1 MIRSKKLSVVLL
13 FFRVLLGGLF
23 VFAAYSKMKP
33 PDPDNPMDN
42 PILLYSMSVEAFQVL
57 PHQLIEAGTFTIPWV
72 ELLAGVMLILGVWTR
87 PASLVLAGL
96 VGTFMWVIKDALA
109 SGNVDLNCGCF
120 GGSAL
125 LCPETGL
132 TMCHF
137 YQDGAMLGIAVVL
150 LLLGSGRFGLEGL
163 TTPKKP
169 QPLPILPKGS
179 SAPALT
185 NVEPAKD

>member
-13 FFRVLLGGLF
+13 FLRVLLGGLF

-33 PDPDNPMDN
+33 PDPDNLLEN
-42 PILLYSMSVEAFQVL
+42 PILTYSMSVEAFGVL
-57 PHQLIEAGTFTIPWV
+57 PQQLIEAGTFTIPWV
-72 ELLAGVMLILGVWTR
+72 EMLAGIMLILGVWTR
-87 PASLVLAGL
+87 PASLVLVGL
-96 VGTFMWVIKDALA
+96 VGTFMWLIKDALA
-109 SGNVDLNCGCF
+109 SGNIDLNCGCF

-125 LCPETGL
+125 LCPETPL
-132 TMCHF
+132 SMCHF
-137 YQDGAMLGIAVVL
+137 YQDSVMFGIAVVL

-163 TTPKKP
+163 VTPKKAE
-169 QPLPILPKGS
+169 PLPILPKGS